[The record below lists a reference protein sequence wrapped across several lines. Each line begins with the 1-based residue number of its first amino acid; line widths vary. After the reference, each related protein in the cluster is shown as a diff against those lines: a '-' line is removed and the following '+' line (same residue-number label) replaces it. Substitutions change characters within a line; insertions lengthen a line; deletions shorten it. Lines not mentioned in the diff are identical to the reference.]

1 MTRVLAARAV
11 GVKGACPGV
20 VHHVTSYQLSYTPG
34 ILTVYQLSVTSSVC
48 FKIKVKSYI

>member
-11 GVKGACPGV
+11 GLKGACPGV

-34 ILTVYQLSVTSSVC
+34 ILNICQLSVTSSVR
-48 FKIKVKSYI
+48 IKP